1 MLKKAGA
8 SVEDRRGRLSHSGT
22 GLPACQRTGQASVEF
37 ALLYAGVILPLTF
50 GIILVSQILWMWHSV
65 SDFTRDGVRYAATH
79 CWQSDSSNVRAY
91 MQSHVP
97 PMIDMDQFQTG
108 AAEITV
114 RYFARDTESGE
125 LTDFSCDSAECSAA
139 CVPDA
144 VTVTITNYQFRQ
156 FANFLGLP
164 SVTMPDL
171 GASMAIGSAGCDE
184 AGTCLP

>member
-1 MLKKAGA
+1 MRNVAPGGSSSIGRDESRPRRLKPAP
-8 SVEDRRGRLSHSGT
+8 RR
-22 GLPACQRTGQASVEF
+22 CGQASVEF
-37 ALLYAGVILPLTF
+37 ALLYAAVILPLTF
-50 GIILVSQILWMWHSV
+50 GIILVSEILWIWHSV

-79 CWQSDSSNVRAY
+79 CWQADSGNVRAY

-97 PMIDMDQFQTG
+97 PMIDMDQFQTN

-114 RYFARDTESGE
+114 RYFARDPESGE
-125 LTDFSCDSAECSAA
+125 LIDFTCDSAECSAG

-144 VTVTITNYQFRQ
+144 VTVSINNYEFRQ

-164 SVTMPDL
+164 PVRMPDFR
-171 GASMAIGSAGCDE
+171 ASMAIGSAGCDE